1 MFFNRVKPKIATFQQ
16 RIDSL
21 AAAGFTAGP
30 DAAGGVRVTRGECA
44 AVVSEAPG
52 GLVHMGKAGILLG
65 GDIAELVSAGYQM
78 FLMTRS
84 GKRAPARAEQL
95 HALHEFNEDLGEALG
110 LESLYNQGLGTTTAR
125 HLYDR
130 VDDRDVAGE
139 KEPWRAV
146 KADAA
151 FERK

>member
-1 MFFNRVKPKIATFQQ
+1 MFFRRVKPQVRTFQQ
-16 RIDSL
+16 RIGSL
-21 AAAGFTAGP
+21 AAAGFATRA
-30 DAAGGVRVTRGECA
+30 DASGGVRVTRGECA
-44 AVVSEAPG
+44 AVIGEAPDG
-52 GLVHMGKAGILLG
+52 QAHLGKAGILLG
-65 GDIAELVSAGYQM
+65 GEIAELVSAGYQM

-84 GKRAPARAEQL
+84 GRRAPARADQLQAL
-95 HALHEFNEDLGEALG
+95 HAFNEDLGEMLG
-110 LESLYNQGLGTTTAR
+110 LQSLYNQGLGTTTAR

-139 KEPWRAV
+139 KESWRAV

>member
-1 MFFNRVKPKIATFQQ
+1 MFFNRVKPQVKTFQQ
-16 RIDSL
+16 RIGSL
-21 AAAGFTAGP
+21 AAAGFTTQP
-30 DAAGGVRVTRGECA
+30 DASGGVRVTRGECA
-44 AVVSEAPG
+44 AVVSEAADG
-52 GLVHMGKAGILLG
+52 QVHLGIAGILLG
-65 GDIAELVSAGYQM
+65 GEIAELVSAGYQM

-84 GKRAPARAEQL
+84 GQRAPARADQL
-95 HALHEFNEDLGEALG
+95 HALHGFNEDLGQALG
-110 LESLYNQGLGTTTAR
+110 IESLYNQGLGTTSAR

-151 FERK
+151 FTGE